1 MQINLLSFGSL
12 TEVLQSGKINAL
24 EIMDSNSLK
33 DYLIA
38 RHPELSTKKFLLA
51 INKNI
56 VQANTVLQEGDTVAV
71 LPPFSGG

>member
-1 MQINLLSFGSL
+1 
-12 TEVLQSGKINAL
+12 VLQSGEINSL
-24 EIMDSNSLK
+24 EIIDSNSLK
-33 DYLIA
+33 DYLTA

>member
-12 TEVLQSGKINAL
+12 TEVLQSGTINAL
-24 EIMDSNSLK
+24 EIIDSNSLK
-33 DYLIA
+33 DYLTA